1 MENRGYP
8 SVFKGGGLYH
18 NHKVEYSSETHS
30 LIKRLL
36 DESKLSILQR
46 KTLQNSLKNG
56 DPLPGPGLPGSRES
70 CKKICQK
77 QILIRPLTSKRRTQ
91 EAILESGAYEP
102 DRYFSTKLPKD
113 NEKEKLR
120 LQNLMAYGREESVET
135 KEVKTRLRMTNSA
148 PSKRGA
154 NEKDDFFDHLLQE
167 VEEREEFL
175 EDMEKLGEA
184 KKYKEMIENE
194 IASKLRNM
202 EKIDKKR
209 FEKET
214 GAVSKYRNKF
224 HCRGP
229 PKSLPLT
236 ALDLPNTK

>member
-1 MENRGYP
+1 MWSHYT
-8 SVFKGGGLYH
+8 LY
-18 NHKVEYSSETHS
+18 VCW
-30 LIKRLL
+30 IKLGLL

-46 KTLQNSLKNG
+46 KTLQNSLSKG
-56 DPLPGPGLPGSRES
+56 EPLPGPCLSSREN

-77 QILIRPLTSKRRTQ
+77 QIFIRPLTSKKRTQ
-91 EAILESGAYEP
+91 ETILESGAYEP
-102 DRYFSTKLPKD
+102 DKYYSTKQPKD

-120 LQNLMAYGREESVET
+120 LQNLMAYGREESTES
-135 KEVKTRLRMTNSA
+135 KDVKTRLRMTSSA

-154 NEKDDFFDHLLQE
+154 TEKDELFDHLLQE

-194 IASKLRNM
+194 IASKMRNM
-202 EKIDKKR
+202 ELIDKKR
-209 FEKET
+209 FEKQT
-214 GAVSKYRNKF
+214 GAVAKYRNQF
-224 HCRGP
+224 NCRGP

-236 ALDLPNTK
+236 SLDLPNIK